1 MGSPKGQTGMDQKS
15 LTSYLVT
22 LPTGEAF
29 TVEADT
35 EENARAAAAAWLE
48 VDGLPTGAL
57 VIHADAQP

>member
-1 MGSPKGQTGMDQKS
+1 MDQKS